1 MTFETGIHSP
11 FVSTVGFKH
20 TNMKKVF
27 WIILIAVVLVGGF
40 FLLNSKSSYNNMVDL
55 QEQVDAQRGQ
65 VQNAYQR
72 RADLIPNVVNT
83 VKGYAQFEQETF
95 TGVAEARA
103 KVGQLTLT
111 REVLEDPRLMER
123 FTEAQNQLGQTLS
136 RLLSVAENYPDLKA
150 NENFKALI
158 TELEGSE
165 NRIAT
170 ERKRYNDVAREYNS
184 YVKKFPAVIF
194 AKLFGFE
201 PVDYFQS
208 TQGAEQA
215 PQVNF

>member
-1 MTFETGIHSP
+1 
-11 FVSTVGFKH
+11 
-20 TNMKKVF
+20 MKKVF